1 MKAHTKR
8 PAPNT
13 KPIDTYR
20 NQEPIMIF
28 VEEERRR
35 QGVSR
40 AALACRA
47 GVAHSAFRNCLV
59 DGHSPTLTT
68 ATSLL
73 GALGYQLEV
82 APLDKPQIAPK
93 RHNTRG

>member
-1 MKAHTKR
+1 MKR
-8 PAPNT
+8 SAPNLT
-13 KPIDTYR
+13 PIDAYR
-20 NQEPIMIF
+20 NREPIMLF

-73 GALGYQLEV
+73 GALGYRLAAV
-82 APLDKPQIAPK
+82 PLDERPENDTGAAI
-93 RHNTRG
+93 